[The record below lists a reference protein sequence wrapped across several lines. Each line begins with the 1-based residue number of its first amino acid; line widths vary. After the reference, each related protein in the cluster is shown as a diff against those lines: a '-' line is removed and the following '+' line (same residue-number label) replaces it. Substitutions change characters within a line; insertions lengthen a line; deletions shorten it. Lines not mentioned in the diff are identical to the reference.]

1 MIDSLI
7 LQYFTISS
15 QKAFVATLVKCLLVY
30 QALSPSAHSKRSVCA
45 RKRLLSRARIAWNQA
60 LQWGKRQ
67 ETCEAAKK
75 IGASEASQSTAR
87 LASLVD
93 SPLPFSPSAEPG
105 TRLNIKCANIQGFI
119 ANN

>member
-105 TRLNIKCANIQGFI
+105 PRLNIKCANIQGFI

>member
-7 LQYFTISS
+7 LQYFIISS

-87 LASLVD
+87 LASLAD

-105 TRLNIKCANIQGFI
+105 PRLNIKCANIQGFI